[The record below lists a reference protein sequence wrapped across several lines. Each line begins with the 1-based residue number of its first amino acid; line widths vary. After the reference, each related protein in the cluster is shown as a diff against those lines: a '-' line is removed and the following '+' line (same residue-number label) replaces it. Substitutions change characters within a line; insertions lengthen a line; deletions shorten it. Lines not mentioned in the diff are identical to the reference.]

1 MNLNTAYEAFLDT
14 IYKMSSAFTIKAVAS
29 AILALVM
36 QKHFYLFLGFSLLVF
51 LDAFTRWMALTH
63 DYLVEDKGV
72 ENPTI
77 VQDIKNMPAARV
89 AGRINSTKMKERG
102 LGKIAVYV
110 ICAIVAA
117 IGDLMMKQI
126 GTPPWLINLVIG
138 YLVVTEALSVV
149 ENLAA
154 AGAENMGR
162 LLEKIHGRL

>member
-1 MNLNTAYEAFLDT
+1 MDLNTAYEAFVET
-14 IYKMSSAFTIKAVAS
+14 IYKMASAFTFKAVAG
-29 AILALVM
+29 AILAIMM
-36 QKHFYLFLGFSLLVF
+36 QKHFYLFFGFTILVF

-63 DYLVEDKGV
+63 DYLVDTGVDK
-72 ENPTI
+72 PSI

-89 AGRINSTKMKERG
+89 AGRISSTKMKERG

-117 IGDLMMKQI
+117 VGDLMMAQI

-154 AGAENMGR
+154 AGAENMGK
-162 LLEKIHGRL
+162 LLEKIHGRI

>member
-1 MNLNTAYEAFLDT
+1 MDLNTAYEAFIDT
-14 IYKMSSAFTIKAVAS
+14 LSKLASAFPLKAIIS
-29 AILALVM
+29 AILALFM

-51 LDAFTRWMALTH
+51 LDAFTRWMAITH
-63 DYLVEDKGV
+63 DYLVEIGDDDPNIF
-72 ENPTI
+72 E
-77 VQDIKNMPAARV
+77 DIRSIPKARA
-89 AGRINSTKMKERG
+89 AGRISSTKMKERG

-117 IGDLMMKQI
+117 VGDLMMGQI

-154 AGAENMGR
+154 AGAENMGN
-162 LLEKIHGRL
+162 LLEKIKSKI

>member
-1 MNLNTAYEAFLDT
+1 MPTNEPNLTPPKSPSDP
-14 IYKMSSAFTIKAVAS
+14 
-29 AILALVM
+29 
-36 QKHFYLFLGFSLLVF
+36 FYSERNLQHL
-51 LDAFTRWMALTH
+51 
-63 DYLVEDKGV
+63 EQ
-72 ENPTI
+72 I
-77 VQDIKNMPAARV
+77 VQDIKNMPAARH

-117 IGDLMMKQI
+117 IGDLMMAQI

-138 YLVVTEALSVV
+138 YLVATEALSVV